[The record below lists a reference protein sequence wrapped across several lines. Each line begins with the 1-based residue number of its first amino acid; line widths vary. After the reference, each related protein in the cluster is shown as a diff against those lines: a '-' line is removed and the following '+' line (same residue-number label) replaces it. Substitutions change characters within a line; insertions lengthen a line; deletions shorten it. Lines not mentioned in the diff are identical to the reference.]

1 MEDHER
7 RRLLDKLRGGST
19 VGFRMPDRI
28 EVDGTTLE
36 LKRLVFESERLDA
49 VTEEE
54 RERVEEVLG
63 LLRRERSRR
72 RRRIAEGDVSVEE
85 GETLAD
91 EVIGI
96 DRAINALEGLDAP
109 GFGEEARR
117 RRIEGHEKF
126 LGLVNQLR

>member
-1 MEDHER
+1 MDDSER
-7 RRLLDKLRGGST
+7 RRLLDRLRGGST

-28 EVDGTTLE
+28 EVDGTTIE

-49 VTEEE
+49 VTEAE
-54 RERVEEVLG
+54 RERVDEALG
-63 LLRRERSRR
+63 LLRRERTRR
-72 RRRIAEGDVSVEE
+72 RRRIAEGDISVAE
-85 GETLAD
+85 GDALAD

-117 RRIEGHEKF
+117 SRIEGHKEW